1 MKLTVML
8 LAALLVTGC
17 AQNGPA
23 AIDPALDC
31 AGWKPIMLRETTVDA
46 LDDREV
52 KAILGHNEFGQSK
65 GCW

>member
-1 MKLTVML
+1 MKSTVML

-17 AQNGPA
+17 VQSGPVLTE
-23 AIDPALDC
+23 PVPDC
-31 AGWKPIMLRETTVDA
+31 AGWKPIFLRDATVDA

-52 KAILGHNEFGQSK
+52 EAILGHNEFGQSK